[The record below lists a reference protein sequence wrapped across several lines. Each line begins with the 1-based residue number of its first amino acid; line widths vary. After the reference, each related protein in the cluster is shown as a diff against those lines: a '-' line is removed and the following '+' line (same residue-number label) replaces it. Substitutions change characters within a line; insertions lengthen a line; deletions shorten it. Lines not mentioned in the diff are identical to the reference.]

1 MKHENSR
8 ETRLR
13 KQHIRQAEA
22 KGAAY
27 MLHMDK
33 KLGRKACVSPYAKR
47 ISVGRGQ

>member
-33 KLGRKACVSPYAKR
+33 KLGRKPRISPYAKR

>member
-22 KGAAY
+22 GKADA
-27 MLHMDK
+27 MIHMDK